1 MLIDSIIKILKNRA
15 LLSIA
20 VDMCIAY
27 LFIIL
32 KYVMHIG
39 GKVFLTTPLDNDFF
53 IIPLKMF
60 LFYLALPLSILSILN
75 AKFMFDLLCLLSR
88 NFLRDKVN
96 SIRNYLLKNNKCS
109 SLQLKRFSM
118 SYTLRLLKN
127 VVYTCSIFIFST
139 AYAFILDTYFD
150 YGVEYKTISIVS
162 MAITF
167 LLYCCIFIVIT
178 RNYFTSLA
186 IKDISNGTFTDA
198 YQSLRDIFR

>member
-1 MLIDSIIKILKNRA
+1 MLIDSIIKVLKNRT

-27 LFIIL
+27 LFIVL
-32 KYVMHIG
+32 KYAMHIG

-75 AKFMFDLLCLLSR
+75 AKFIFDLLCLLSR
-88 NFLRDKVN
+88 NFLGDKVN
-96 SIRNYLLKNNKCS
+96 SVRNYILKNKCS

-118 SYTLRLLKN
+118 PYTLRLLKN
-127 VVYTCSIFIFST
+127 IVYTCSILIFSA
-139 AYAFILDTYFD
+139 AYAFVLDTYFD
-150 YGVEYKTISIVS
+150 YGVEYKAISIVS